1 MKEKLIDLVC
11 LIFTGIVL
19 GAMVG
24 YAILGGGVI

>member
-11 LIFTGIVL
+11 LFATGIVL

-24 YAILGGGVI
+24 YAILGRG